1 MVKKRLNDL
10 IREEANKS
18 LDTEDQAVSQ
28 VPEELL
34 EPEADLPMAVDFT
47 ARRTSPTKA
56 DLEII
61 VKELKA
67 ALQASETE
75 NSSLQQ
81 QIATSQSD
89 LQDQKTLVEKL
100 KVELEQT
107 KQVILKLSESNSQPS
122 KVASTASQTQPNS
135 QPSKLASTG
144 SQTQP
149 NSQSFKVASTGSQ
162 LQSNSQSSKI
172 ATTGSQQNQIA
183 RSKNL
188 VMAKSPDYS
197 FQADTSS
204 DFSDADIGWFD

>member
-1 MVKKRLNDL
+1 MC
-10 IREEANKS
+10 IR
-18 LDTEDQAVSQ
+18 D
-28 VPEELL
+28 
-34 EPEADLPMAVDFT
+34 
-47 ARRTSPTKA
+47 R
-56 DLEII
+56 
-61 VKELKA
+61 
-67 ALQASETE
+67 

-122 KVASTASQTQPNS
+122 KVASTASQLQPNS